1 MPSPVVHVEIGSKD
15 SAATAAFYAAVFG
28 WKTAAAGPVHQVIAG
43 HEGGPTA
50 MLNALGHPPD
60 TYVLIYIEVD
70 DIDAALERV
79 ATAGGSRFVGP
90 VPLPDGRR
98 FAWVTDTASNMI
110 GVVTPAP
117 SPT

>member
-1 MPSPVVHVEIGSKD
+1 MPSPVVHVEIGSTD
-15 SAATAAFYAAVFG
+15 SATTARFYADVFG
-28 WKTAAAGPVHQVIAG
+28 WNTAAAGPVHQVISG

-60 TYVLIYIEVD
+60 NYVLIYIEVE

-79 ATAGGSRFVGP
+79 TMAGGGKFVGP
-90 VPLPDGRR
+90 IPLPDGRR

-110 GVVTPAP
+110 GLLTPAP
-117 SPT
+117 PPA